1 MEKKEN
7 LSSDYLILNSTAL
20 LFKVEEVLKKY
31 DKISLFLDNDSNGGF
46 VKSKIQNQY
55 KNVEDCSLIFRKFK
69 DLNEWFCS
77 KEDL

>member
-1 MEKKEN
+1 M
-7 LSSDYLILNSTAL
+7 
-20 LFKVEEVLKKY
+20 
-31 DKISLFLDNDSNGGF
+31 FLDNDSNGEF

-55 KNVEDCSLIFRKFK
+55 KNVEDCSLIYRGFK